1 MARPQQSNP
10 LLTADDVQVLDN
22 VLADGPTPDGT
33 RRALLRRAAI
43 GAGAVASATML
54 GPVSGALAHGHGHGH
69 GDSVTSVGITAV
81 TAEALAVTY
90 LGQVLQ
96 VAPAGTPKEV
106 AQIISA
112 ARAEEQLHHDFL
124 HHAGFKPLTQKFWI
138 PDGFFGDLQTIAAT
152 IEAAETLFV
161 NAYLV
166 GITVFAKAGK
176 PDLARYAGEILGVE
190 AEHRTLARNLQG
202 KLPNNL
208 AFESYRL
215 HTTAQHVKALEKLGV
230 GFGKE
235 GSAPGR
241 FYHYRHASTPGVEG
255 RTPR

>member
-1 MARPQQSNP
+1 MARPQQPTP
-10 LLTADDVQVLDN
+10 LLTADDAQVLDN

-54 GPVSGALAHGHGHGH
+54 GPVTGALAHGHSHS
-69 GDSVTSVGITAV
+69 DNVMSVGVTAV

-112 ARAEEQLHHDFL
+112 ARAEEQLHYDFL
-124 HHAGFKPLTQKFWI
+124 HHAGFKPLTHKFWI
-138 PDGFFGDLQTIAAT
+138 PDGFFGDLPTIAAT
-152 IEAAETLFV
+152 IETAETLFV

-190 AEHRTLARNLQG
+190 AEHRTLARSLQD

-230 GFGKE
+230 GFGKQ

-241 FYHYRHASTPGVEG
+241 FYHYRHASTEGVAG
-255 RTPR
+255 RKPS